1 MNASV
6 AEQCGAAMWRPLR
19 AIRARMSFARVQGA
33 PPRACPAAYPAQM
46 TARHL
51 PLTFNPRL
59 DELSSRKELRDG
71 LSAVLQVG
79 HTLWVAND
87 ESSTVERLTIHDGQ
101 ADQHVQFA
109 LADFLD
115 LALPPESKQA
125 QSAPEVDIEGL
136 DHDGGYLWIAGSHS
150 LKRDKPGHD
159 DTPKAA
165 RQALRRVSQDANR
178 YLLARI
184 PLFEQ
189 DGSWQL
195 ARQHKGVGG
204 TLKAARL
211 RGARHGNELME
222 VLRRDRHLRDFMC
235 IPGKENGFDI
245 EGLAVRGDRMFL
257 GLRGPVLRGWALILE
272 LRIGDA
278 RKAGR
283 LRLLPVDGK
292 GRRVRKHFLDLGGR
306 GVRDIHLDGDDVLVL
321 AGPTMPLDGKLTVLR
336 WPGALRGDTGCLVR
350 AEQLQHVMDLPHG
363 TACDHAEGITFHR
376 APGSDEV
383 ALLVVHDAASPQRQV
398 GDSTLLADVLPL
410 PHPPT
415 AK

>member
-1 MNASV
+1 M
-6 AEQCGAAMWRPLR
+6 
-19 AIRARMSFARVQGA
+19 A
-33 PPRACPAAYPAQM
+33 PPLASPAAYPASM
-46 TARHL
+46 TAPRQL
-51 PLTFNPRL
+51 ALTFNRQL

-87 ESSTVERLTIHDGQ
+87 ESSTVERLTLNEGR

-115 LALPPESKQA
+115 LPLPPEDKQP

-150 LKRDKPGHD
+150 LKRDKPGKD

-165 RQALRRVSQDANR
+165 RKALRRVSQDANR
-178 YLLARI
+178 YLLARV
-184 PLFEQ
+184 PLIER
-189 DGSWQL
+189 DGTWQL
-195 ARQHKGVGG
+195 AREHQGVGG

-222 VLRRDRHLRDFMC
+222 LLRRDRHLRDFMC

-272 LRIGDA
+272 LRIGPA

-283 LRLLPVDGK
+283 LRLRAVDDK
-292 GRRVRKHFLDLGGR
+292 GRRMRKHFLDLDGR
-306 GVRDIHLDGDDVLVL
+306 GVRDIHLDGDDLLVL
-321 AGPTMPLDGKLTVLR
+321 AGPTMPLDGKLSVLR

-350 AEQLQHVMDLPHG
+350 SSELQHVMDLPHG
-363 TACDHAEGITFHR
+363 TACDHAEGITFFR
-376 APGSDEV
+376 APGSDD
-383 ALLVVHDAASPQRQV
+383 ATLLVVHDAASAERQV
-398 GDSTLLADVLPL
+398 GESTLLADLLPL
-410 PHPPT
+410 PQPT
-415 AK
+415 AAGRGR